1 MNLMETHII
10 VTENCRSVLKASH
23 SDIEDTYSRGINNE
37 KEADEIDIYTSKLQ
51 QDGTNPTKG
60 EVSESYAHHAINFV
74 VCMHCLHR
82 VSVLNTC
89 RDGI

>member
-1 MNLMETHII
+1 MNLMEAHII

-37 KEADEIDIYTSKLQ
+37 KEADEIDIYTSKSQ

-60 EVSESYAHHAINFV
+60 EASENDAHNAINSV
-74 VCMHCLHR
+74 VCMHCLHC
-82 VSVLNTC
+82 VSCLEYL
-89 RDGI
+89 